1 MPLRSLILATCL
13 TLIFSSSSTLS
24 ATSDNPELQS
34 LVDQLREI
42 TTRAREQRAADR
54 WLLNELDDLVNR
66 HDWPWRNELLTE
78 DFSDGNYDRDPAWD
92 VISGQFWIDGRL
104 GLRSRS
110 EAETQP
116 VEEPEPAQKQD
127 LGKALL
133 GALLQ
138 EALRDERK
146 QEPAESPASRRNE
159 PAEIQLA
166 MEIPTVFALQ
176 LEFSAH
182 NPPGEAGQLA
192 FGLFQ
197 GRDGDTGYQL
207 LLAFGDT
214 PMLELLSRI
223 NGRTRVIDR
232 IALDGLS
239 DGRSHTLEWRRDGN
253 GQIEVLVDG
262 ARQVLARDQ
271 SFRYP
276 FRQLSIRNQAGDFAV
291 GRVLLQGG

>member
-13 TLIFSSSSTLS
+13 TLIFSSTHTLS

-42 TTRAREQRAADR
+42 TQRAREQRAADR
-54 WLLNELDDLVNR
+54 WLLNELDDLVSR
-66 HDWPWRNELLTE
+66 HDWPWRNALLSE

-92 VISGQFWIDGRL
+92 VISGQFWVDGRL

-110 EAETQP
+110 EAEIQTT
-116 VEEPEPAQKQD
+116 EEAAPQQKQD

-138 EALRDERK
+138 EALKDGRDR
-146 QEPAESPASRRNE
+146 EPEPSTTRRNE

-166 MEIPTVFALQ
+166 LQIPTVFALQ

-182 NPPGEAGQLA
+182 NPPGQGGQLA
-192 FGLFQ
+192 FGLYQ
-197 GRDGDTGYQL
+197 GREGNTGYQL
-207 LLAFGDT
+207 LLALGDT
-214 PMLELLSRI
+214 PTLELLSRI

-239 DGRSHTLEWRRDGN
+239 DGGSHSLEWRRDGN
-253 GQIEVLVDG
+253 GQIEVLMDG
-262 ARQVLARDQ
+262 TARVQVRDH
-271 SFRYP
+271 SFRHP
-276 FRQLSIRNQAGDFAV
+276 FQQFSILNQAGDFAISTV
-291 GRVLLQGG
+291 TLHGG

>member
-13 TLIFSSSSTLS
+13 TLAFASTNTLS
-24 ATSDNPELQS
+24 ATADNPELQS

-42 TTRAREQRAADR
+42 TQRARDQRAADR
-54 WLLNELDDLVNR
+54 WLLNELEELVSR
-66 HDWPWRNELLTE
+66 HDWPWRNPLLSE
-78 DFSDGNYDRDPAWD
+78 DFSDGNYDQDPAWY
-92 VISGQFWIDGRL
+92 VISGQFWVDGRL

-110 EAETQP
+110 EAEPPAAEQP
-116 VEEPEPAQKQD
+116 EKQQKQD

-138 EALRDERK
+138 EALRDGRDRE
-146 QEPAESPASRRNE
+146 QPSSEPDRRDE
-159 PAEIQLA
+159 PAEIQLE

-182 NPPGEAGQLA
+182 NPPGQEGQLA

-207 LLAFGDT
+207 QLAFGDT

-239 DGRSHTLEWRRDGN
+239 DGGSHTLEWRRDSN
-253 GQIEVLVDG
+253 GQIEILVDG

-276 FRQLSIRNQAGDFAV
+276 FRQLSIRNQSGDFAV
-291 GRVLLQGG
+291 ASVILHGG